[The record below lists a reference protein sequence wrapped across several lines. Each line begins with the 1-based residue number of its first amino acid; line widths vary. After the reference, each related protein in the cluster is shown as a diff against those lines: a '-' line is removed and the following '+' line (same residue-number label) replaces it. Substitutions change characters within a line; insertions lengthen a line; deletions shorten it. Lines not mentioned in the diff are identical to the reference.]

1 MEQKMPFWYTEEQRT
16 ARGDTLRG
24 LYAEGGAGM
33 RTRQR
38 KFTIE
43 KAQNPKMTF
52 GLTVGGLF
60 CAVLLLY
67 GLVWRKRK

>member
-1 MEQKMPFWYTEEQRT
+1 
-16 ARGDTLRG
+16 
-24 LYAEGGAGM
+24 M

-43 KAQNPKMTF
+43 KAKNPKMTF

-60 CAVLLLY
+60 CTVLLLY